1 MFFLK
6 LFSCKKIRAASPC
19 RSTVRVRFI
28 LRSSYRLSPS
38 TKYCVVVGRTWG
50 RFFLCSYIITY
61 PQVFVNSHPIKEQQR
76 RICRLRCIII
86 HLFVYIYILF
96 LPYFSSFTT
105 ASRQVSPDSPKVR
118 TSTVPSSC
126 ISLLVTVRVAP
137 RCDSLMYES
146 DI

>member
-1 MFFLK
+1 MRTA
-6 LFSCKKIRAASPC
+6 CPVP
-19 RSTVRVRFI
+19 TRVRNSFVI
-28 LRSSYRLSPS
+28 QHFKCHRATESR
-38 TKYCVVVGRTWG
+38 VVVGRTWG

-61 PQVFVNSHPIKEQQR
+61 LQVFVNSHPIKEQQR

-126 ISLLVTVRVAP
+126 IALLVTVKVAP
-137 RCDSLMYES
+137 RADSLMYES